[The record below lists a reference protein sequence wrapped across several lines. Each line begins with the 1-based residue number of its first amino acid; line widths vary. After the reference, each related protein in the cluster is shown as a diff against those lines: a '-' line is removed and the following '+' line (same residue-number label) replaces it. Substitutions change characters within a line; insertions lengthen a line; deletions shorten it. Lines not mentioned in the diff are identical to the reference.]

1 MKKIIRNTFECF
13 GELSG
18 LKPKDWQAEQDLA
31 FQENKAGLK
40 LAAGWMARL
49 GTERHDPETA
59 MLETKIFL
67 YEVVDTAPA
76 DGPLNLT
83 QRAAQELL
91 DELHGELVG

>member
-1 MKKIIRNTFECF
+1 MRKIIRNTFECF

-18 LKPKDWQAEQDLA
+18 LKTRDWEAVQDTSFREQK
-31 FQENKAGLK
+31 EGLK

-49 GTERHDPETA
+49 GTVRDDPESA
-59 MLETKIFL
+59 ALETKRFL
-67 YEVVDTAPA
+67 YDVVDTAPT
-76 DGPLNLT
+76 DGPLNST